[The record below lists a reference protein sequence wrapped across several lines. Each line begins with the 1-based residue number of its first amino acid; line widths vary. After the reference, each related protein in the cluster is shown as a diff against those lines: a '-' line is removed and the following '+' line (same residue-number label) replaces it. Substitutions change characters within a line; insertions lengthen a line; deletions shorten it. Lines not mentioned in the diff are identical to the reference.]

1 MSTAARWWQDFAAE
15 ATPEELTGDGVPT
28 VRRWVV
34 AQRLCLWWDGDRPVS
49 MAGYAG
55 PVAGIARVA
64 PVYTPRSIGAVVT
77 VPR

>member
-15 ATPEELTGDGVPT
+15 AAPGDPTGDAVRA
-28 VRRWVV
+28 VRRRV
-34 AQRLCLWWDGDRPVS
+34 AARTLFLWWDGDRPVS
-49 MAGYAG
+49 MAGYVG